1 MSDSTRRSFV
11 KNSMT
16 AAAGMTAIGA
26 LAGETAAAA
35 AADSDAPTGSVVA
48 YVRDA
53 RSGEVSVMAGSKTV
67 KLRDRQLAARIA
79 RAAR

>member
-1 MSDSTRRSFV
+1 MSDSTRRAFV
-11 KNSMT
+11 KNSMA

-26 LAGETAAAA
+26 LTGETAAAMA
-35 AADSDAPTGSVVA
+35 EPDAPTGSVVA